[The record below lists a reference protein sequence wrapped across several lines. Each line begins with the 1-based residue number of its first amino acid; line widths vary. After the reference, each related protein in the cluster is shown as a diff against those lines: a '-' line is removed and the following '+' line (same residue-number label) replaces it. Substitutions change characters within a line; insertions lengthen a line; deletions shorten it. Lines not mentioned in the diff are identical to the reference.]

1 MLNVFEFIII
11 LVVAVL
17 AFRLWESKLK
27 HRNDS
32 AEEAQQDHLNTQLR
46 ELQGRIEVLER
57 IVTDSRYDLDQQLQ
71 DLEDDTRDSA

>member
-1 MLNVFEFIII
+1 MNVFEFVII

-17 AFRLWESKLK
+17 AFRLWESKFK

-32 AEEAQQDHLNTQLR
+32 VEEAQHDHLHAQLG

-57 IVTDSRYDLDQQLQ
+57 IVTDSRYDLDQQLK
-71 DLEDDTRDSA
+71 DLEDDTRYSA

>member
-1 MLNVFEFIII
+1 MNVFEFVII

-32 AEEAQQDHLNTQLR
+32 VEEAQQGDLHAQLR

-57 IVTDSRYDLDQQLQ
+57 IVTDSRYDLDQQLK
-71 DLEDDTRDSA
+71 DLEDDTRYSA